1 MQTNILEYLEATAP
15 RVPQKIAYSDGRF
28 HMTFEALLNQ
38 SRAVGSALLAKGYTK
53 EPVAIL
59 MAKHP
64 KEIAAFYGCVYAGC
78 YYVPLDTDMPSAR
91 IETILDSTEARVMI
105 VDDRGARLLEQL
117 RFSGTVLRY
126 DEICDA
132 ETDPAAL
139 AAVREKQIDTDP
151 IYVVFTSG
159 STGIPKGVV
168 ACHRSV
174 IDYVEAL
181 CMALDF
187 SEDTVFANQTPLFFD
202 APLKELMPVIKY
214 GATAYLVP
222 KTLFMFPTKLC
233 DFLNEHRVN
242 TVCWVVSALT
252 MISTLGC
259 LDSNPPKYLHTV
271 AFGSEVFPPTQY
283 ALWRKALPDARFFNL
298 YGPTEATGMSCYW
311 KADRTLNAG
320 EPIPIGKPFRNT
332 DLLLVNEAGLEAKD
346 GEVGEIYLRGTCV
359 TLGYLNNP
367 EKTAEAFV
375 QNPLHT
381 RYPETVYR
389 TGDLAY
395 RNAYGELVF
404 VSRRDAQIKHMGHRI
419 ELGEIESAASAQ
431 EGISRACCV
440 YDGENKRILLYYTGE
455 PTPDELTAR
464 MRDRLPR
471 YMMPTVCEKL
481 EQMPLTPNGKLDRKR
496 LLGEAIA
503 QYIEG
508 KTTV

>member
-15 RVPQKIAYSDGRF
+15 RLPQKIAYSDGRF
-28 HMTFEALLNQ
+28 HLTFEALLKQ
-38 SRAVGSALLAKGYTK
+38 SRSVGSALLSKGYTR
-53 EPVAIL
+53 EAVAIL

-78 YYVPLDTDMPSAR
+78 YYVPLDVDMPAAR
-91 IETILDSTEARVMI
+91 IESILDSTEARVMI

-117 RFSGTVLRY
+117 HFSGLVLRY
-126 DEICDA
+126 DEIADTA
-132 ETDPAAL
+132 VDSVAL
-139 AAVREKQIDTDP
+139 ASVREKQIDTDP

-159 STGIPKGVV
+159 STGVPKGVV

-181 CMALDF
+181 CAALDF

-222 KTLFMFPTKLC
+222 KMLFLFPTRLC
-233 DFLNEHRVN
+233 DFLNEHRIN

-252 MISTLGC
+252 MISSIGC

-283 ALWRKALPDARFFNL
+283 ALWRKALPNARFFNL

-311 KADRTLNAG
+311 RADRTLEEG

-332 DLLLVNEAGLEAKD
+332 DLLLINEQELEAKD

-395 RNAYGELVF
+395 RNPRGELVF
-404 VSRRDAQIKHMGHRI
+404 VCRRDAQIKHMGHRI
-419 ELGEIESAASAQ
+419 ELGEIEAAAQ
-431 EGISRACCV
+431 KCKGVSRACCL
-440 YDGENKRILLYYTGE
+440 YDSIGSRIKLFYAGETEKE
-455 PTPDELTAR
+455 ALTTYLR
-464 MRDRLPR
+464 EHLPK
-471 YMMPTVCEKL
+471 YMMPTAICQLPVL
-481 EQMPLTPNGKLDRKR
+481 PLTPNGKIDRR
-496 LLGEAIA
+496 ALAEI
-503 QYIEG
+503 I
-508 KTTV
+508 V

>member
-1 MQTNILEYLEATAP
+1 
-15 RVPQKIAYSDGRF
+15 
-28 HMTFEALLNQ
+28 
-38 SRAVGSALLAKGYTK
+38 
-53 EPVAIL
+53 
-59 MAKHP
+59 
-64 KEIAAFYGCVYAGC
+64 
-78 YYVPLDTDMPSAR
+78 
-91 IETILDSTEARVMI
+91 
-105 VDDRGARLLEQL
+105 
-117 RFSGTVLRY
+117 
-126 DEICDA
+126 
-132 ETDPAAL
+132 
-139 AAVREKQIDTDP
+139 
-151 IYVVFTSG
+151 
-159 STGIPKGVV
+159 
-168 ACHRSV
+168 
-174 IDYVEAL
+174 
-181 CMALDF
+181 
-187 SEDTVFANQTPLFFD
+187 
-202 APLKELMPVIKY
+202 
-214 GATAYLVP
+214 
-222 KTLFMFPTKLC
+222 
-233 DFLNEHRVN
+233 
-242 TVCWVVSALT
+242 
-252 MISTLGC
+252 
-259 LDSNPPKYLHTV
+259 
-271 AFGSEVFPPTQY
+271 
-283 ALWRKALPDARFFNL
+283 
-298 YGPTEATGMSCYW
+298 MSCYW
-311 KADRTLNAG
+311 KADRTLDAG

-332 DLLLVNEAGLEAKD
+332 DLLLVNEEGVEAKD

-404 VSRRDAQIKHMGHRI
+404 VSRKDAQIKHMGHRI

-481 EQMPLTPNGKLDRKR
+481 EQMPLTPNGKLDRKH